1 MITLREPTSFDAI
14 APGDVAWVAEKS
26 KNENLEAREKY
37 AQKPYHDIQAR
48 VETSLHLEL
57 LSQVYSFIHVILFLL
72 YMVYVC
78 TVIHVNFVRKIFVL
92 EIFV

>member
-37 AQKPYHDIQAR
+37 AQKPYRDIRAG
-48 VETSLHLEL
+48 VETLLRSEL
-57 LSQVYSFIHVILFLL
+57 CNQSPCYAMQ
-72 YMVYVC
+72 
-78 TVIHVNFVRKIFVL
+78 
-92 EIFV
+92 